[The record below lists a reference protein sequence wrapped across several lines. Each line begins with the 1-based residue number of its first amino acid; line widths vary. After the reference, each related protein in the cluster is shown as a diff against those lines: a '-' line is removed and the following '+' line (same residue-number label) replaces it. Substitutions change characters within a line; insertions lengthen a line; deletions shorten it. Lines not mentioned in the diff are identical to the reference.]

1 MRLSDPVTAIR
12 GVGEKTAELMRK
24 LGIETVEELLHAY
37 PRNYDRYEPPVR
49 IEEIK
54 RPGIYA
60 VWASVAKRPEVKP
73 TKRLKVVTAL
83 LKDESGR
90 RP

>member
-37 PRNYDRYEPPVR
+37 PRKMCIRDRYYTDGKEVR
-49 IEEIK
+49 VHICTMRLGEDVEVVPIFTTSEE
-54 RPGIYA
+54 
-60 VWASVAKRPEVKP
+60 AK
-73 TKRLKVVTAL
+73 
-83 LKDESGR
+83 KDHR
-90 RP
+90 HR